1 MYSLQDLRNTPGNIW
16 EIHHLRNTLLQ
27 SEKYSLHHHN
37 HLLIGCG
44 QQRPKR
50 AWGHETASLAFTN
63 ITIGW
68 FFTISR
74 FSQKCGKVTSKK
86 WGAGLVIKLASFRD
100 GSDPDGLK
108 DICKLSRRWDSF
120 ADSPVSESLT
130 RLPPTEI
137 DLSSQKTNKI
147 QKPKLTSHLKK
158 QNQNLTLISKN
169 KTKID
174 LSSQKNKKTKLTS
187 HLKKNWTKIDL
198 SYQTLKLRHCHPC
211 LEKIMLFLTF
221 WNFQKCQEKLYFTS
235 HDSFKNVY
243 MVKRTYLL
251 VNSFEWQLLKP
262 ERHGRLQTQGHHQSR
277 YVPAANPGSHT
288 YVYVHCK
295 NHHNIPAYIQIPPC
309 PCPWVGDC

>member
-1 MYSLQDLRNTPGNIW
+1 MKP
-16 EIHHLRNTLLQ
+16 HHWL
-27 SEKYSLHHHN
+27 
-37 HLLIGCG
+37 
-44 QQRPKR
+44 
-50 AWGHETASLAFTN
+50 
-63 ITIGW
+63 
-68 FFTISR
+68 
-74 FSQKCGKVTSKK
+74 SQTSQLVGSSPSADFLGKCGRKVTSKK

-120 ADSPVSESLT
+120 ADTWQPRLGESDQIAT
-130 RLPPTEI
+130 NKI

-147 QKPKLTSHLKK
+147 QKPKLTSPLKK

-174 LSSQKNKKTKLTS
+174 LSSQKTKKLNWPLIS
-187 HLKKNWTKIDL
+187 KKNWTKIDL